1 MNERKMLR
9 KLVRYFSENSTI
21 NSGCT
26 NLSKKLNRKWGGKY
40 IYHVYSGKSKPG
52 KKLKR
57 AITNLY
63 QKEYHRY
70 PRHRLYIQ
78 ALTAEQKSNWMKLT
92 MDQRRE
98 ALDKMYFESNQ
109 E

>member
-26 NLSKKLNRKWGGKY
+26 NLSKKLDRKWGGKY
-40 IYHVYSGKSKPG
+40 IYHVYSGKSKPSM
-52 KKLKR
+52 KLKR

-78 ALTAEQKSNWMKLT
+78 AESAEQKARWKKHPMEK
-92 MDQRRE
+92 RRK
-98 ALDKMYFESNQ
+98 ALDRMDDETFP
-109 E
+109 

>member
-1 MNERKMLR
+1 MNEREMLR
-9 KLVRYFSENSTI
+9 KLVHYYSENATI

-26 NLSKKLNRKWGGKY
+26 NLSKKLDRKWGGKY
-40 IYHVYSGKSKPG
+40 IYHVYSGKSKPSQ
-52 KKLKR
+52 KLKR

-78 ALTAEQKSNWMKLT
+78 AESKEEKARWLRLSMKK
-92 MDQRRE
+92 RR
-98 ALDKMYFESNQ
+98 MYLNKGCDE
-109 E
+109 ERI

>member
-1 MNERKMLR
+1 MNEREMLR
-9 KLVRYFSENSTI
+9 KLVHYYSENTTI

-40 IYHVYSGKSKPG
+40 IYHVYSGKSKPSQ
-52 KKLKR
+52 KLKR

-78 ALTAEQKSNWMKLT
+78 AESAEQKASWMQLT
-92 MDQRRE
+92 MEQRRK
-98 ALDKMYFESNQ
+98 ALDIAYNER
-109 E
+109 

>member
-1 MNERKMLR
+1 MDERKMLR
-9 KLVRYFSENSTI
+9 KLVHYYSKNSTI

-40 IYHVYSGKSKPG
+40 IYHVYSGKSKPSQ
-52 KKLKR
+52 KLKR

-70 PRHRLYIQ
+70 PRYRLYIE
-78 ALTAEQKSNWMKLT
+78 ALSAEQKANWMQLT

-98 ALDKMYFESNQ
+98 ALDRAYIKDN
-109 E
+109 